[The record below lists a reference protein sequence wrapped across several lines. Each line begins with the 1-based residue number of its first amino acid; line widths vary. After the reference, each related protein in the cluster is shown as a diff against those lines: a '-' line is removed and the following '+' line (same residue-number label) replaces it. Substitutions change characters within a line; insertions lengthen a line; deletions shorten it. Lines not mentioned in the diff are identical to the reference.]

1 MLLLHDCSHHAFIIL
16 YAVCF
21 TLLHAT
27 PRYFT
32 LLHATSRY
40 VTLLNETSRYC
51 TILHDTALS
60 FTLMHSP
67 SLSYSASLFTL
78 LHCGSMRLHATALS
92 FTRMHSPSLSYSA
105 SLFTLLHAPSRSF
118 TLFHSRMLH
127 RISTPTC
134 NTEVMTFQRIAGMAW
149 RAGMECRNR
158 VPEWRAGMEC
168 RNRLPR

>member
-1 MLLLHDCSHHAFIIL
+1 MDGRPATFIFFLRSNIL
-16 YAVCF
+16 KF
-21 TLLHAT
+21 RSTKRGNT
-27 PRYFT
+27 PPHNHTGRCPRVVLY
-32 LLHATSRY
+32 
-40 VTLLNETSRYC
+40 NN
-51 TILHDTALS
+51 TALS